1 MHRAP
6 LPRLDGAPD
15 LLAALWPLCRL
26 GPGAVWEDP
35 EGRHRVVCGDATDS
49 VLVHRTFFGEQSHAG
64 LQPGVTGTEAVQHTG
79 LEPLAAASLA
89 IHDPPYNM
97 AVFEVR
103 DIEDYL
109 AWCGRWL
116 DAGDAVLGPDASLY
130 LWLGADQKH
139 GFQPLA
145 DVILAM
151 RARNW
156 NSRSLITL
164 RNQRG
169 YGTQKN
175 WMAVRQELLYYTRGE
190 PVFCVDAEYTDI
202 PKKVKGYYK
211 QVRGERLE
219 NTARGHADTIRAG
232 NVWTDIQ
239 QVFYRMEENVEG
251 CYAQKPLA
259 AIERIIRASS
269 CPGDTVIDF
278 FAHSGTTLLACERL
292 GRRCYT
298 MELEPVFCEIA
309 IRRLEH
315 FRTSGKTGWQGGHA
329 FERDGIYIAD
339 L

>member
-6 LPRLDGAPD
+6 LPRLDRAAD
-15 LLAALWPLCRL
+15 LLAKLTPLCRL
-26 GPGAVWEDP
+26 RPGAVWDDP
-35 EGRHRVVCGDATDS
+35 AGRHRVVCGDATDAD
-49 VLVHRTFFGEQSHAG
+49 LVYKTFFGEQPQAQSRVRGSQSAKERM
-64 LQPGVTGTEAVQHTG
+64 PMT
-79 LEPLAAASLA
+79 AASLA

-97 AVFEVR
+97 AAFEVR
-103 DIEDYL
+103 EITEYL
-109 AWCGRWL
+109 DWCGRWL

-130 LWLGADQKH
+130 LWLGADQKN

-145 DVILAM
+145 DCILAM

-190 PVFCVDAEYTDI
+190 PVFCVEADYTDI

-211 QVRGERLE
+211 EVGGQVLE
-219 NTARGHADTIRAG
+219 NTKRGHADTIRAG

-269 CPGDTVIDF
+269 RPGETVIDF

-292 GRRCYT
+292 GRQCYT

-315 FRTSGKTGWQGGHA
+315 FRATGKTGWQAGHA
-329 FERDGIYIAD
+329 FEKDGIHIAKM
-339 L
+339 